1 MNKKRVKVK
10 KRKLSIKKLLIF
22 ILVLIIISLLGYY
35 ICSLKISNIYVIN
48 NNIITDKE
56 VIELSNLS
64 SYPSFIL
71 TRGKK
76 IEKELKKNAY
86 IEKAKVKK
94 KFFGKMYIT
103 IYEYNPLCI
112 EMDSKKLVLS
122 SREIVDNTK
131 NIQNLPYLVGD
142 VSSIYN
148 KFVDKFNLI
157 DRVILEHISII
168 EYSPNEVDKERFL
181 LYMDDGNNVYI
192 TLTKIE
198 KINKYESI
206 FANLNGVK
214 GIIYLDSGDYV
225 EVKSA

>member
-10 KRKLSIKKLLIF
+10 KRKLSIKKILIF
-22 ILVLIIISLLGYY
+22 ILILIIIILLGYY
-35 ICSLKISNIYVIN
+35 VCSLKISNIYIIN

-56 VIELSNLS
+56 IIELSNLS

-71 TRGKK
+71 TRSKK
-76 IEKELKKNAY
+76 IEKELERSSY
-86 IEKAKVKK
+86 IESVKVKK
-94 KFFGKMYIT
+94 KFFGKIYIT
-103 IYEYNPLCI
+103 IDEYNPLCI
-112 EMDSKKLVLS
+112 EMDSKKLILS
-122 SREIVDNTK
+122 GGEIVNNTK

-142 VSSIYN
+142 ISSIYDR
-148 KFVDKFNLI
+148 FIDKFNLV
-157 DRVILEHISII
+157 DNVILEHISII
-168 EYSPNEVDKERFL
+168 EYSPNDVDKERFL

-225 EVKSA
+225 EVKN

>member
-10 KRKLSIKKLLIF
+10 KRKLSIKKILIF
-22 ILVLIIISLLGYY
+22 ILILIIIILLGYY
-35 ICSLKISNIYVIN
+35 VCSLKISNIYIIN

-56 VIELSNLS
+56 IIELSNLS

-71 TRGKK
+71 TRSKK
-76 IEKELKKNAY
+76 IEKELERSSY
-86 IEKAKVKK
+86 IESVKVKK
-94 KFFGKMYIT
+94 KFFGKIYIT
-103 IYEYNPLCI
+103 IDEYNPLCI
-112 EMDSKKLVLS
+112 EMDSKKLILS
-122 SREIVDNTK
+122 SGEIVNNTK

-142 VSSIYN
+142 ISSIYDR
-148 KFVDKFNLI
+148 FIDKFNLV
-157 DRVILEHISII
+157 DNVILEHISII
-168 EYSPNEVDKERFL
+168 EYSPNDVDKERFL

-225 EVKSA
+225 EVKN

>member
-56 VIELSNLS
+56 VLELSNLS

-76 IEKELKKNAY
+76 IEKELKKNTY

-94 KFFGKMYIT
+94 KFFGKIYIT
-103 IYEYNPLCI
+103 
-112 EMDSKKLVLS
+112 KF
-122 SREIVDNTK
+122 IV
-131 NIQNLPYLVGD
+131 NIIPY
-142 VSSIYN
+142 
-148 KFVDKFNLI
+148 
-157 DRVILEHISII
+157 
-168 EYSPNEVDKERFL
+168 
-181 LYMDDGNNVYI
+181 
-192 TLTKIE
+192 
-198 KINKYESI
+198 
-206 FANLNGVK
+206 
-214 GIIYLDSGDYV
+214 
-225 EVKSA
+225 